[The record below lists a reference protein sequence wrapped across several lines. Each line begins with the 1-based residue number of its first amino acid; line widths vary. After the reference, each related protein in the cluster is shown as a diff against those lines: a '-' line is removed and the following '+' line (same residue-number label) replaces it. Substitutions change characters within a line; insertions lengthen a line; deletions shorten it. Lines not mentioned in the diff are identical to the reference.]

1 MVVQKE
7 TTFSRKQLME
17 SKTFGYGA
25 DLVAAVLEERPY
37 SKEEAEQAIQ
47 AYLTGERKEH

>member
-1 MVVQKE
+1 MKKK

-25 DLVAAVLEERPY
+25 DLVAAVLEDRPY
-37 SKEEAEQAIQ
+37 TKEEAEKAIQ